1 MSDPAQVLRDFQPK
15 HDFFIGIDSDGCV
28 FDSMEIKH
36 KECFAPM
43 FVKHHNLQAVS
54 KYAREVWDFVNLYSK
69 TRGANRFPALT
80 RALNLLRNRPEVQ
93 ARNVNVPSYPALDEW
108 MERETKLG
116 NATLAAEVEGGNEGL
131 AHIKVWSDGVNEQV
145 ADIVHGVPPFPL
157 LRQTLEKALGQADMM
172 VISQTPCDALE
183 REWAEHDISKFVE
196 IIAGQEMGTK
206 TEHLKFAAVDNYAAE
221 KILMIGDAPGDH
233 KAAKANGV
241 LFFPIL
247 PGREEDSW
255 ERLHGEALDRFFA
268 GTYAG
273 EYEEELFAEFDGCL
287 PENPSW

>member
-183 REWAEHDISKFVE
+183 REWAENDISKFVE

-273 EYEEELFAEFDGCL
+273 EYEEKLFAEFDGCL

>member
-80 RALNLLRNRPEVQ
+80 RALNLLRDRPEVQ

-183 REWAEHDISKFVE
+183 REWAEHNISKFVE

-206 TEHLKFAAVDNYAAE
+206 TEHLKFAAVDNYAVE

>member
-183 REWAEHDISKFVE
+183 REWAENDISKFVE

-273 EYEEELFAEFDGCL
+273 EYEEKLFAEFDGCL
-287 PENPSW
+287 PENPRW